1 MSTTVDLDQKV
12 SQRSRRGAAGSSAAE
27 TTQPKLGL
35 VLASLWA
42 GVLKVFWRATRSV
55 RRPVVAKLDRHV
67 LQLLHADF
75 QTLSEQLNHLSAQ
88 VTEANASHVNAVREM
103 NVFVD
108 GMLRE
113 VARLQ
118 SQVLT
123 LSQICSQNLPAD
135 ARPAP
140 WYDHETEELAHS
152 P

>member
-1 MSTTVDLDQKV
+1 MNTAVDLDQKA
-12 SQRSRRGAAGSSAAE
+12 SEGNCRSAADSSPEE
-27 TTQPKLGL
+27 TSKPGL
-35 VLASLWA
+35 RVVLSLLWA
-42 GVLKVFWRATRSV
+42 GALKVFWRAARPV
-55 RRPVVAKLDRHV
+55 GRPVVAKLDRHF
-67 LQLLHADF
+67 LQLLDADF
-75 QTLSEQLNHLSAQ
+75 QTLSEQMNRLSTQ
-88 VTEANASHVNAVREM
+88 VMEANESHVNAVREM

-140 WYDHETEELAHS
+140 WYEREAKELAHS